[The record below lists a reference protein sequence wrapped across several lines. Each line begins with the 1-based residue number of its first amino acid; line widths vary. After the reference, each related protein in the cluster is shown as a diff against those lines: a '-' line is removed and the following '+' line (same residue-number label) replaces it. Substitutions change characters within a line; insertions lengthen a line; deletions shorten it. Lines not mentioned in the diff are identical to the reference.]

1 MRGILVVVI
10 LLVVIFFGVPMASQ
24 GTTNACQALEKQSV
38 SNTAT
43 NIAGSNTGVV
53 HNVINSVGQA
63 GATGQTAGADASTQ
77 NPNTPTPVTCT
88 YNYWKNLI

>member
-1 MRGILVVVI
+1 MRGILVVII
-10 LLVVIFFGVPMASQ
+10 LLIVIFFGVPMVSE
-24 GTTNACQALEKQSV
+24 GTTNTCQALEKATV

-63 GATGQTAGADASTQ
+63 GATGQVASANASQ
-77 NPNTPTPVTCT
+77 EHPNSPTPITCT
-88 YNYWKNLI
+88 YEYWQKLL